1 MKVIIDTSIWSLALR
16 REKSQDISILSKLES
31 LINDFR
37 VQLIGPIRQELLSGI
52 KSEIQFKK
60 LKTYLRSFPDYQIQS
75 DDFELAAQLFNE
87 CRTKGIQGSN
97 TDFLICA
104 IAINNNWQI
113 FTSDQDFLHFQKI
126 IPIQLY
132 KFNS

>member
-37 VQLIGPIRQELLSGI
+37 VQLIGPIRQELLSGV

-75 DDFELAAQLFNE
+75 DDFELAAQFFNQ
-87 CRTKGIQGSN
+87 CRSKGVQGSN

>member
-1 MKVIIDTSIWSLALR
+1 LKVIIDTSIWSLALR
-16 REKSQDISILSKLES
+16 RDQSQDNSIVNELQS

-52 KSEIQFKK
+52 ISENQFKK
-60 LKTYLRSFPDYQIQS
+60 LKSYLRSFPDYQIQS
-75 DDFELAAQLFNE
+75 HDFEIAAQFFNQ
-87 CRTKGIQGSN
+87 CRASGIQGSN

-104 IAINNNWQI
+104 VSVNNHWQI
-113 FTSDQDFLHFQKI
+113 FTSDQDFLHFQKT

-132 KFNS
+132 ETNS